1 MTTNPRIDSHQHYW
15 DPVRGDYGWL
25 TPDLKPLYRVFGSDD
40 LAPLRQAADI
50 QRTVVVQAAP
60 TV

>member
-50 QRTVVVQAAP
+50 QRTGSQ
-60 TV
+60 